1 MINYY
6 QSKSLYSLLLVLLYK
21 MLQDRSFFLDQKND
35 LIKNKLFFTEDL
47 PVKDLLKQVIENF
60 MGKSKKF
67 KKYLKESIDQI
78 NDPNFSLND
87 ILEYISNLNHHQQQL
102 DYCNS

>member
-1 MINYY
+1 
-6 QSKSLYSLLLVLLYK
+6 

-67 KKYLKESIDQI
+67 KQYLKESIDQI

-87 ILEYISNLNHHQQQL
+87 ILECISNLNHHHQQL